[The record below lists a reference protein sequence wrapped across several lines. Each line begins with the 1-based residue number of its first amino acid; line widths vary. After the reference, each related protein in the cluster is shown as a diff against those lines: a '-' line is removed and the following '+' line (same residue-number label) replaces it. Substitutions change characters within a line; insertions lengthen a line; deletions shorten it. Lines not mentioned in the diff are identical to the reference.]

1 MLRTWWL
8 LIVKLLVKDNS
19 FLWCSHHVKVTPSS
33 DVVQSRVTR
42 TSAPR
47 LVQVC
52 YMFTSL
58 QGCGGW
64 EKRWK
69 LVNRCL
75 STAPRCDRPLSPSP
89 PRSLARVCSLPSGGA
104 EGYRSRLK
112 FSMICSVTFS
122 DIVIITSYL
131 VSSIDVLF
139 WVSFVPLVV
148 CKKAL

>member
-1 MLRTWWL
+1 MEATSHYRSGAQAAQAYADQVAIGRYPPTWGSPRL
-8 LIVKLLVKDNS
+8 
-19 FLWCSHHVKVTPSS
+19 HVPTL
-33 DVVQSRVTR
+33 
-42 TSAPR
+42 SAPR
-47 LVQVC
+47 QHVLK
-52 YMFTSL
+52 
-58 QGCGGW
+58 
-64 EKRWK
+64 KRWK

-112 FSMICSVTFS
+112 FSVICSVTCS
-122 DIVIITSYL
+122 VIVIITSYL

-139 WVSFVPLVV
+139 RVSFVPLVV